1 MSFRT
6 RCAAT
11 HCCGRHRKR
20 LCYNLYTNLERR
32 RPGPVGDSSG
42 FGLIFYGKETGM
54 TKRNSF
60 SRIVF
65 TVISIILLIS
75 MLLGFVI
82 MILPPAG

>member
-1 MSFRT
+1 
-6 RCAAT
+6 
-11 HCCGRHRKR
+11 
-20 LCYNLYTNLERR
+20 
-32 RPGPVGDSSG
+32 
-42 FGLIFYGKETGM
+42 M